1 MRAPMINRTWLGV
14 ATVALLAM
22 PVSLFAQPRRQTN
35 MNRSDNG
42 VGVARVSMVAGDA
55 SRLHGRDRM
64 AAESGMPLVGGDSL
78 STGPASRAE
87 IRLDDSNFLRLDANS
102 EVLLKQLGQRAFQI
116 NVVRGSISYS
126 MLRYGEADVDLRTPN
141 ANVVPQ
147 KDGVYR
153 VEVNGPKD
161 SRLIVR
167 QGDAEVLTPQQNV
180 RVKKGKSFVMREYEH
195 GARLETASAPN
206 KDTFDEWIQRRDK
219 MMDQNR
225 GPRYARNP
233 WYPGMVHVGVGYGYG
248 YPYWAG
254 GFWGDPL
261 WGPYPYYG
269 GFFGGPTVV
278 VRGGGWG
285 RVGGGGRHR

>member
-1 MRAPMINRTWLGV
+1 MRAPMTKQTWLGV

-35 MNRSDNG
+35 SDNSG

-55 SRLHGRDRM
+55 SRRHGRDVM

-78 STGPASRAE
+78 STGSASRAE
-87 IRLDDSNFLRLDANS
+87 IRLDDSNFLRLDSNS

-116 NVVRGSISYS
+116 SVVSGSVAYS

-141 ANVVPQ
+141 ANIVPQ

-153 VEVNGPKD
+153 VEVLGPKE
-161 SRLIVR
+161 SKLIVR
-167 QGDAEVLTPQQNV
+167 QGEAEVLTPQQNLH
-180 RVKKGKSFVMREYEH
+180 VKKGKSYIAREYEH
-195 GARLETASAPN
+195 GARMEVASAPD
-206 KDTFDEWIQRRDK
+206 KDAFDEWTQRRDK
-219 MMDQNR
+219 MMDENR
-225 GPRYARNP
+225 GPRYARNR
-233 WYPGMVHVGVGYGYG
+233 WFPGMVNVGVGYGG
-248 YPYWAG
+248 YPYWGG

-269 GFFGGPTVV
+269 GFYGGPTVI
-278 VRGGGWG
+278 VRGGGGGWG
-285 RVGGGGRHR
+285 RGGGGGRHR